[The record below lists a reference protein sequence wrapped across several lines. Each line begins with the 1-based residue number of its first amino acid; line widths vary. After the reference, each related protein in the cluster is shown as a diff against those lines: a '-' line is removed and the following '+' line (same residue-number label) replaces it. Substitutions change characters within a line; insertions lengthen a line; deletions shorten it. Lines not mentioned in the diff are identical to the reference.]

1 MALSDL
7 AVRQAKATGKA
18 YTLPDLDGLSLAV
31 TAAGGRT
38 WHFRYYWAGKQ
49 KRMSLG
55 TYPEVTLREARSLR
69 DEARALL
76 AKGTNPRVHRKQ
88 KRTAVRLADEN
99 TFDAVYRKWLK
110 HRGLSLKEGRQTTLS
125 ILPRIFD
132 KDVLPALG
140 KRSVYEIKRPDLLEV
155 IAKIEKR
162 KALSVAEKVRT
173 WFNQLFRYALV
184 IVPGLEQNP
193 AADLDV
199 VALPLPPVNHNPFLR
214 MAELPKLL
222 QRLRSYRG
230 RRQTQL
236 GLRLLL
242 LTGVRTGEL
251 RQAMPDQFDLD
262 RGLWIIPP
270 DVVKQL
276 QLDMRKK
283 RQQPKDIPPYI
294 VPLSIQAMEIVR
306 HLLDEFKPAQRH
318 LFRHDSD
325 LKKRISENT
334 LNGALK
340 RMGYQERLTGHG
352 IRGTMSTALNEI
364 GYPKVWVDAQLSHV
378 DPNKVSATYNH
389 AEYVEQRRRMM
400 QDWADRL
407 DLFEQNQV
415 EAASM
420 PLTVH
425 LEGVPA
431 FPSEQTANA
440 PSTPV
445 AASPILLVTKP
456 GDAMPL
462 VSAARTSAA
471 GGSAPS
477 IGRAAGAFG
486 HSAREDGAVRCLRSA
501 AQPSRRGVC
510 QDGGQVPQVDQL
522 RDQGGQLAGVER
534 RQPRP
539 ARAGLA
545 PRPTQAR
552 ADPVRPEADQG
563 CGPLA
568 DLPCTTATAL
578 DAAGVFGTGG
588 RDGRQSRQA
597 RHGSEHSREGKRMD
611 PAASRSRLAAG
622 MRDRGETAI
631 PARLSGHQARAAGES
646 CLGVRQGSI
655 AAEQVSHHDRWCA
668 GQRPHGDASA

>member
-99 TFDAVYRKWLK
+99 TFEAVYRKWLK

-193 AADLDV
+193 ASDLDV
-199 VALPLPPVNHNPFLR
+199 VAMPLPPVNHNPFLR

-251 RQAMPDQFDLD
+251 RQATPDQFDLD

-283 RQQPKDIPPYI
+283 RQQAKDIPPYI

-389 AEYVEQRRRMM
+389 AEHVEQRRRMM

-431 FPSEQTANA
+431 FQSEQTANA

-445 AASPILLVTKP
+445 SASPILLVTKP

-462 VSAARTSAA
+462 VSAAAHRLPAV
-471 GGSAPS
+471 APP
-477 IGRAAGAFG
+477 
-486 HSAREDGAVRCLRSA
+486 RSA
-501 AQPSRRGVC
+501 APLVPSDIQRERMELFDVFEAPHNLPVAAFAKMAGKSRRWISYEIKAGNLLALNV
-510 QDGGQVPQVDQL
+510 GNRGQRVPDWHLDPLKHELIQSVLKLTRGADPWQIYHAL
-522 RDQGGQLAGVER
+522 L
-534 RQPRP
+534 QPRSMLRGRS
-539 ARAGLA
+539 ALEGVTAGNLDKLVIA
-545 PRPTQAR
+545 VSTAVKESEWTPPR
-552 ADPVRPEADQG
+552 V
-563 CGPLA
+563 
-568 DLPCTTATAL
+568 
-578 DAAGVFGTGG
+578 GV
-588 RDGRQSRQA
+588 A
-597 RHGSEHSREGKRMD
+597 
-611 PAASRSRLAAG
+611 
-622 MRDRGETAI
+622 
-631 PARLSGHQARAAGES
+631 
-646 CLGVRQGSI
+646 
-655 AAEQVSHHDRWCA
+655 
-668 GQRPHGDASA
+668 

>member
-7 AVRQAKATGKA
+7 VVRQAKATGKA

-49 KRMSLG
+49 KRVSLG

-69 DEARALL
+69 DEARALI
-76 AKGTNPRVHRKQ
+76 AKGINPRDHRKQ

-99 TFDAVYRKWLK
+99 NFEAVYRGWLE
-110 HRGLSLKEGRQTTLS
+110 HRGLSLKEGRQTTLAM
-125 ILPRIFD
+125 LPRIFD
-132 KDVLPALG
+132 RDVLPTLG
-140 KRSVYEIKRPDLLEV
+140 KRSIYEIKRPDLLEV

-162 KALSVAEKVRT
+162 SALSIAEKVRT

-193 AADLDV
+193 ASDLDV
-199 VALPLPPVNHNPFLR
+199 VALPLPPVRHNPFLR

-251 RQAMPDQFDLD
+251 RQATPDQFDLA

-270 DVVKQL
+270 EVVKQL

-283 RQQPKDIPPYI
+283 RRQPADIPPYI

-306 HLLDEFKPAQRH
+306 HLLDEFKPAQRY

-352 IRGTMSTALNEI
+352 IRGTMPTALNEI
-364 GYPKVWVDAQLSHV
+364 GYPKVWVDSQLSHV

-431 FPSEQTANA
+431 FPGEQPASA

-445 AASPILLVTKP
+445 PASPILLVSKP
-456 GDAMPL
+456 GDAMPM
-462 VSAARTSAA
+462 VSAAAQRL
-471 GGSAPS
+471 P
-477 IGRAAGAFG
+477 
-486 HSAREDGAVRCLRSA
+486 AVPPPRSA
-501 AQPSRRGVC
+501 APLVPSDIQRERMELFDVFEAPHNLPVAAFAKMAGKSRRWISYEIKAGNLLALNV
-510 QDGGQVPQVDQL
+510 GNRGQRVPDWHLDPLKHELIQSVLKLTRGADPWQIYHAL
-522 RDQGGQLAGVER
+522 L
-534 RQPRP
+534 QPRSMLRGRS
-539 ARAGLA
+539 ALEGVTAGNLDKLVMA
-545 PRPTQAR
+545 VSTAVKETDWTPPR
-552 ADPVRPEADQG
+552 VRVA
-563 CGPLA
+563 
-568 DLPCTTATAL
+568 
-578 DAAGVFGTGG
+578 
-588 RDGRQSRQA
+588 
-597 RHGSEHSREGKRMD
+597 
-611 PAASRSRLAAG
+611 
-622 MRDRGETAI
+622 
-631 PARLSGHQARAAGES
+631 
-646 CLGVRQGSI
+646 
-655 AAEQVSHHDRWCA
+655 
-668 GQRPHGDASA
+668 